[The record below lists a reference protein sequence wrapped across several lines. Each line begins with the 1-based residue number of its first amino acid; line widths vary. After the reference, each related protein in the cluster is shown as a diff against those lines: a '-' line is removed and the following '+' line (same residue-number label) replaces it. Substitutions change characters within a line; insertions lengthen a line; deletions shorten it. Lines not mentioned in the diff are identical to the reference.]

1 MCKTYVCFN
10 PCSYGSFVLTSK
22 SSLLRVS
29 KDCVSILVLMDL
41 SFLLL
46 IQLHIIRRCKKFQSL
61 FLWIFRS
68 YKYGENN
75 VDKGIPMFQSLFLWI
90 FRSYASRN
98 VDLPF
103 LPVRFNPC
111 SYGSSVLTKG
121 LDKIG
126 TKTLGF
132 NPCSYGSSVLTQ
144 IISSQSKCQKRCFNP
159 CSYGSSVLTA
169 YMTAE
174 TIEKVLRFQSLFL

>member
-1 MCKTYVCFN
+1 MTAWHICFN
-10 PCSYGSFVLTSK
+10 PCSYGSFVLTNK
-22 SSLLRVS
+22 RA
-29 KDCVSILVLMDL
+29 CIERNRIHVSILVLMDL

-111 SYGSSVLTKG
+111 SYGSSVLTRLIDLFK
-121 LDKIG
+121 LSND
-126 TKTLGF
+126 
-132 NPCSYGSSVLTQ
+132 
-144 IISSQSKCQKRCFNP
+144 
-159 CSYGSSVLTA
+159 
-169 YMTAE
+169 
-174 TIEKVLRFQSLFL
+174 RFQSLFLWIFRSYILRIG

>member
-111 SYGSSVLTKG
+111 SYGSSVLT
-121 LDKIG
+121 
-126 TKTLGF
+126 
-132 NPCSYGSSVLTQ
+132 Q

-174 TIEKVLRFQSLFL
+174 TIEKVLRFQSLFLWIFRSYKTD